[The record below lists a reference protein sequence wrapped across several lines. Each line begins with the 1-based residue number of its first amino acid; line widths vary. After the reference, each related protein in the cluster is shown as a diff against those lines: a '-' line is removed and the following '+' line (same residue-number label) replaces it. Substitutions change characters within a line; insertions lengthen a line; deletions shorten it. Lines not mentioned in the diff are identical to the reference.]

1 MEYTFINM
9 AILPVDLPRLRRRA
23 GPHRQ
28 AVAAARRTVETQ
40 LAKLNSHYTFRFVR
54 VSIRSQRTR
63 WGSAS
68 SRGTLSFNY
77 RIIYLPPE
85 LQDLII
91 VHELCHLKE
100 MNHSPAF
107 WALVA
112 QTIPNWKKLRREL
125 RRYRL

>member
-1 MEYTFINM
+1 MKGMFDHRHNSIN
-9 AILPVDLPRLRRRA
+9 LPRLRRRA
-23 GPHRQ
+23 KPHRLALSVARQ
-28 AVAAARRTVETQ
+28 LVAVR
-40 LAKLNSHYTFRFVR
+40 LDKLNSQYDFRFAR
-54 VSIRSQRTR
+54 LSIRSQRTR

-68 SRGTLSFNY
+68 SRSTLSFNY

-112 QTIPNWKKLRREL
+112 QAIPNWKKLRKEL